1 MKLIKFEVMKLNVC
15 IAGATGWVGKPL
27 CLAVSEADDLSLV
40 GAVSRTH
47 EGRALKDVFGE
58 SNLDWT
64 ARGSVAAAL
73 DASTD
78 VQVDYTKADVVKANV
93 MTAIRRGVHV
103 VIGSSG
109 LTDEDFVEINE
120 AARGRKVGVIAA
132 GNFAITAVLLQRFAC
147 EAAKYLSHWEI
158 IDYASDA
165 KQDAPSGTTRELAFR
180 LSEIRKPQVTH
191 PVEKTIGEKGSRGV
205 TLNGIQIHSLRLP
218 GYVISVEAIF
228 GAKDER
234 LAIRHDAGSGAEP
247 YIQGT
252 LLAIRRVRHHVG
264 LIRGLDKIME

>member
-1 MKLIKFEVMKLNVC
+1 MKLNVC

-27 CLAVSEADDLSLV
+27 CLAVSEADDLSLI

-47 EGRALKDVFGE
+47 KGHTLKDVFGE
-58 SNLDWT
+58 SNIDLT
-64 ARGSVAAAL
+64 VSGSVAEAL
-73 DASTD
+73 DTPTD
-78 VQVDYTKADVVKANV
+78 VLVDYTKADVVKANV
-93 MTAIRRGVHV
+93 MTAIRKGVHV

-109 LTDEDFVEINE
+109 LTDEDFIEINQ
-120 AARGRKVGVIAA
+120 AALNNRVGVIAA

-165 KQDAPSGTTRELAFR
+165 KQDAPSGTTRELAYR
-180 LSEIRKPQVTH
+180 LSEIRRPEVTH
-191 PVEKTIGEKGSRGV
+191 TVSETIGERESRGV
-205 TLNGIQIHSLRLP
+205 TLNGSQIHSIRLP
-218 GYVISVEAIF
+218 SYVISVEAIF

-234 LAIRHDAGSGAEP
+234 LTIRHDAGSGAEP

-252 LLAIRRVRHHVG
+252 LLAIREVRNYVG
-264 LIRGLDKIME
+264 LIRGLDKIMK